1 MSSLKIL
8 SIVLGILGAIA
19 LSAIFIRVPHNPF
32 QNSPE
37 VGLDPKNNPVFTQ
50 NFSEYSNYGFKLKY
64 PNSWTLEKYQPNE
77 FSQIVAELMPPDRNS
92 QTLIAPK
99 VMIEVRPL
107 KTIISL
113 TDINQE
119 ATKAINNFLPQAKI
133 FESREVYLDN
143 HPAYLLVYT
152 GLEGQNKFKKMQIGA
167 IKQDYL
173 YLIIYEAKIEH
184 YKVFEPT
191 VKQIINS
198 FKLL

>member
-19 LSAIFIRVPHNPF
+19 LSAIFIKISHNPF

-37 VGLDPKNNPVFTQ
+37 VGLDLKNNPMLTR

-77 FSQIVAELMPPDRNS
+77 FSQIVAELIPPDRNF

-107 KTIISL
+107 KNLISL
-113 TDINQE
+113 TNINQE

-133 FESREVYLDN
+133 FENRKVYLDN

-152 GLEGQNKFKKMQIGA
+152 GLEGQNKFKKC
-167 IKQDYL
+167 K
-173 YLIIYEAKIEH
+173 
-184 YKVFEPT
+184 
-191 VKQIINS
+191 
-198 FKLL
+198 